1 MVETHE
7 QSIDEEG
14 THGAGV
20 FIALVPW
27 VLFTIVA
34 EHGTLK
40 LASLAALVIA
50 VGISLPGI
58 IKGRPKLLELGAVV
72 AFIGFTVVAF
82 AADAS
87 LGEFAERYARA
98 IAAALL
104 ALIAFASLAS
114 VPFTEQY
121 AREEVP
127 QEHVVEPQV
136 QVGQPPPHVDV
147 GNGLRGDGPLPHRRR
162 SDRHA
167 PLQYRPQLGHP
178 DRAGA
183 VGDQTD
189 IGHHRRGGG
198 LIMRLFKDDDFQF
211 GLETVLGGAYR
222 QASDETR
229 TPNASQAPSRRG

>member
-1 MVETHE
+1 M
-7 QSIDEEG
+7 
-14 THGAGV
+14 

-127 QEHVVEPQV
+127 QEHWSSPKFKSV
-136 QVGQPPPHVDV
+136 
-147 GNGLRGDGPLPHRRR
+147 NRRLTLMWGTVFAAMVPF
-162 SDRHA
+162 HIA
-167 PLQYRPQLGHP
+167 
-178 DRAGA
+178 AGA
-183 VGDQTD
+183 IDTRPSNIVLNWAIPIGLVLWGIKQTSV
-189 IGHHRRGGG
+189 ITG
-198 LIMRLFKDDDFQF
+198 
-211 GLETVLGGAYR
+211 EEEA
-222 QASDETR
+222 
-229 TPNASQAPSRRG
+229 